1 MFVTPLRRLRA
12 RLADERG
19 LTLPELL
26 VALPV
31 SVVLLLVTVTILN
44 VSIKQSGNITDRVE
58 AIQRGRTTMER
69 ITRQLR
75 SQVCPATT
83 GAAIT
88 SASNSSITF
97 YVDLTGGAS
106 APEQHTVTFDSTA
119 GTVTQYDYVGTGTW
133 PSMSFPSVTRT
144 SVLLANTSAVSG
156 TNFFTYYGYDSNGNV
171 SATPFTTPVS
181 STNLPKVVKIG
192 VNFVAQP
199 RHTTQAARYTTFQ
212 SESDVRTADPTKP
225 TQNFRCL

>member
-1 MFVTPLRRLRA
+1 VTLARRLHA
-12 RLADERG
+12 RFRREEG

-26 VALPV
+26 VALPI
-31 SVVLLLVTVTILN
+31 SVVLLLVTVTVLN
-44 VSIKQSGNITDRVE
+44 VSIKQSAAVTDRVE

-88 SASNSSITF
+88 SASNNSITF
-97 YVDLTGGAS
+97 YVDLTGGS
-106 APEQHTVTFDSTA
+106 SSPEQHVVTFDPTG
-119 GTVTQYDYVGTGTW
+119 GTITQYDYVGTGTW
-133 PSMSFPSVTRT
+133 PNMSYPSVTRT
-144 SVLLANTSAVSG
+144 SVLLANASAVSG
-156 TNFFTYYGYDSNGNV
+156 TNFFNYYGYDSNGNV
-171 SATPFTTPVS
+171 STTAFTTPVS
-181 STNLPKVVKIG
+181 STNLPKIVKVG

-199 RHTTQAARYTTFQ
+199 RHTTQAARWTTFQ
-212 SESDVRTADPTKP
+212 SEADVRTGDPTKP